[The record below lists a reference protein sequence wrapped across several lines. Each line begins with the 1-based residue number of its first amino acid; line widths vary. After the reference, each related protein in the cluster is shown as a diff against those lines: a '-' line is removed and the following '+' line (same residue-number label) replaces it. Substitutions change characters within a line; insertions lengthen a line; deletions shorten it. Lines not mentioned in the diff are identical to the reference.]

1 MSTKRGIATK
11 RTMKEWN
18 AEVYETGVSIPTWRG
33 CHRLEDLTLSPL
45 FLPFA
50 HIPLQTPPPAL
61 LLSLLH
67 VLATFQLGFHSQ
79 SDAGIVSQ
87 LLEGVRFRVK
97 QPQERD
103 RLGSLGFRE
112 SLLGDGYGRVR
123 GSVDLKK
130 NLFLHAGKPQ
140 SAPTKREPPPPGL
153 YGGGGRR

>member
-1 MSTKRGIATK
+1 MRQVLA
-11 RTMKEWN
+11 
-18 AEVYETGVSIPTWRG
+18 
-33 CHRLEDLTLSPL
+33 SPL
-45 FLPFA
+45 GGDVIDLRVSLFPLCFFPLPTFPCK
-50 HIPLQTPPPAL
+50 HPPPAL

-103 RLGSLGFRE
+103 GLGSLGSRE

-140 SAPTKREPPPPGL
+140 STPTKREPPPPGL
-153 YGGGGRR
+153 YGGGGSR